1 MTSSTTKAGQI
12 PGPTKH
18 SRALA
23 LLWIGLGAFIG
34 LSGLG
39 AIALSTKQPWLI
51 GSFGASGVLLFAYPE
66 GPFSQVRNVVGGHVL
81 TSLVALVCLKVLG
94 PGLLPMAF
102 AGALAT
108 VLMVVT
114 RTVHP
119 PAGGNPVIVFMIQPS
134 WSFLLIPTLG
144 GACLL
149 MLTAWLY
156 WRAIRWL
163 NLKSDKPS
171 ANKVRKQVTE
181 DK

>member
-1 MTSSTTKAGQI
+1 MTSPTTKAGQA
-12 PGPTKH
+12 PGPPRRL
-18 SRALA
+18 RALA

-34 LSGLG
+34 LAALG
-39 AIALSTKQPWLI
+39 AITVSTGQPLLI

-66 GPFSQVRNVVGGHVL
+66 GPFSQVRNVIGGHLL
-81 TSLVALVCLKVLG
+81 TSLVGLVCLHALG

-119 PAGGNPVIVFMIQPS
+119 PAGGNPIIVFMTQAG
-134 WSFLLIPTLG
+134 WSFLLLPTLG

-149 MLTAWLY
+149 MLMAWLY
-156 WRAIRWL
+156 WKGVRWL
-163 NLKSDKPS
+163 SQKPDES
-171 ANKVRKQVTE
+171 SVTKTSKPVAG
-181 DK
+181 D

>member
-1 MTSSTTKAGQI
+1 MTSTSTEAGQK
-12 PGPTKH
+12 PGPIRRL
-18 SRALA
+18 RALS

-34 LSGLG
+34 LAGLG
-39 AIALSTKQPWLI
+39 AITASSGQPLLI

-66 GPFSQVRNVVGGHVL
+66 GPFSQVRNVIGGHFL
-81 TSLVALVCLKVLG
+81 TSLVALTCLQVFG

-119 PAGGNPVIVFMIQPS
+119 PAGGNPVIVFMTQPG
-134 WSFLLIPTLG
+134 WSFLLLPTLG
-144 GACLL
+144 GACWL

-156 WRAIRWL
+156 WKGIRWL
-163 NLKSDKPS
+163 QQYLG
-171 ANKVRKQVTE
+171 ARV
-181 DK
+181 